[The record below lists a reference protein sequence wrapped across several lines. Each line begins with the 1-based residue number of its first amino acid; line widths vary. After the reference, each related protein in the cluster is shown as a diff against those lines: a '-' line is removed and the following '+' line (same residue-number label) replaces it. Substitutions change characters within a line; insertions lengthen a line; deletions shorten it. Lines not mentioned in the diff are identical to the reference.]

1 VANPRSVAFARQ
13 IEASAAR
20 FAGVTG
26 GRLQNAQAELDAV
39 VCSQAF
45 RNQRRQQQIC
55 LSEPLD
61 DF

>member
-1 VANPRSVAFARQ
+1 MAFARQ

-26 GRLQNAQAELDAV
+26 SRLQNAQAEFDAV
-39 VCSQAF
+39 VRGQAF
-45 RNQRRQQQIC
+45 RNQRRQQQIG